1 MAKPWQKQPGNALA
15 FGASDGADADDYYDF
30 LPSDD
35 DDGLSGDEELSG
47 DVAVTSSA
55 PVAGQ
60 QGIATLASVPLT
72 GRAADG
78 GDAVAIAA
86 TATSS
91 SSVLTSIGV
100 LGAAGSGTSDASSKR
115 EVRPAQETLALVASG
130 AVILVGGKQL
140 RVSPESLAKHASR
153 KSQLE
158 SALDAFAVS
167 IGSSI
172 NSSNSASLADG
183 EAPFRFRAS
192 TSTADVEMA
201 DAEAPAAAQP
211 AVWSKEQHGEQ
222 MSSKSLKKMTSAST
236 SKADKEEETSGGETD
251 PLYDDRMD
259 DADEKWVQRNFRTCP
274 GASSYSLYHFI
285 RVVVSLMA
293 FVFGFCFAQVV
304 KAARRPTP
312 RSAAPAAS

>member
-35 DDGLSGDEELSG
+35 GDILSGDEELSG
-47 DVAVTSSA
+47 DSAVASSA

-60 QGIATLASVPLT
+60 QGIAMLASVPLT

-91 SSVLTSIGV
+91 SAVLTSIGM
-100 LGAAGSGTSDASSKR
+100 LGAAVSGASDANSRR
-115 EVRPAQETLALVASG
+115 EARPAQETLTLVASG
-130 AVILVGGKQL
+130 AVILTGGKQL

-158 SALDAFAVS
+158 SALDAFAMSLGNS
-167 IGSSI
+167 ID
-172 NSSNSASLADG
+172 SSNSASLADG
-183 EAPFRFRAS
+183 EAPFRFRVS
-192 TSTADVEMA
+192 TSATDVEMA

-211 AVWSKEQHGEQ
+211 AARSKQQHGEQ
-222 MSSKSLKKMTSAST
+222 MSGKSLKKMTAASM
-236 SKADKEEETSGGETD
+236 SKVDKEEETSGGETD

-259 DADEKWVQRNFRTCP
+259 DADEKWVQRNFRTYP
-274 GASSYSLYHFI
+274 GTSIYPWYHSVC
-285 RVVVSLMA
+285 VVVSLMA
-293 FVFGFCFAQVV
+293 FAFGFCFAQVV